1 MKKLCLDLCNLWT
14 YQFLDPKLLLSQG
27 PGVGG
32 LDKAKMLGVQQVVM
46 PSKGMCTFYITVF
59 NSIVLANIF

>member
-1 MKKLCLDLCNLWT
+1 M
-14 YQFLDPKLLLSQG
+14 
-27 PGVGG
+27 GG